1 MFAPYKS
8 AWILTKQ
15 IFCQNSGNHKKTV
28 FIVNVSCAANR
39 NDTLLTISNVNAPHD
54 KTVPQDKQL
63 CHVVQNRL
71 SYGDKFLHMKL
82 FCFIDNVCDKY
93 DVKQEPPLSIS
104 YWWENESCTGWA
116 EHVYLVIPLLVQTSG
131 SSCLKL
137 AQTSTTAW
145 FIIYAFVDVRA
156 NVKQKNEL
164 STWWAEYTHCS
175 SVETLETVVAS
186 TAATAWL
193 MVTTWMLCQ

>member
-1 MFAPYKS
+1 MSVIFAPQ
-8 AWILTKQ
+8 T
-15 IFCQNSGNHKKTV
+15 IFLGKCLLHTEVRESWQNRYFVKTAEIIKTTA
-28 FIVNVSCAANR
+28 FIVNVSCAAK
-39 NDTLLTISNVNAPHD
+39 I
-54 KTVPQDKQL
+54 VPLDKQIS
-63 CHVVQNRL
+63 HVVQNRL
-71 SYGDKFLHMKL
+71 SYGDRFLHMKL

-145 FIIYAFVDVRA
+145 YIINAFVDVRA

-164 STWWAEYTHCS
+164 STWWAEYTHCSPS